1 MASCCGSRKAQR
13 GRGADSEP
21 LLPRY
26 EDETARQRQLHQ
38 KLHSYQMFRALSKGY
53 MPSTEQ
59 TIANLRTLL
68 ASDVL
73 NPRSED
79 LSESGL
85 QLVRDVKLWLRSFI
99 ELLQEKNSQDQLQ
112 EFFWNLSRSKASL
125 DTSELVSQASYAKAE
140 ADTKAAYD
148 SLRTVGDLLLTN
160 ADFRLFLDDLA
171 TVGRQIFADTAFS
184 LSEAAQEVGET
195 IEPSQEELSKVQG
208 AGADEGQHP
217 TEGDLSQQATDIA
230 VATEQGVSQTRQQA
244 VRSAQANLS
253 GDQRDALLHRLKQ
266 TIVNLRTRTDYS
278 DSVSTLSRLVQR
290 YGKLYANAAENTVS
304 AASDDVEVN
313 ADLRE
318 AVDRFWA
325 LVRSFGNPTEWELLK
340 ERFHDVMKHANKDPE
355 FERLVSEIGATL
367 QEMLTD
373 PSFFD
378 LAHERLDELKEKSK
392 TVGSESSL
400 RKDVDAFLQQ
410 TRRTLKTIPDDPA
423 VAKVVAAS
431 KKIYNDFWRAYNN
444 KTSNL
449 VADLAHVFLPLLIR
463 SIQHIPI
470 PRLEISV
477 PEMDLLVENLV
488 LEPGRTIHNSSFF
501 PYKIRVTSRT
511 DMELAKVHSK
521 KAKTDLKTIV
531 TVSVSGLNIS
541 ASEFGYWLHAH
552 SGPLFRFKDEGIA
565 SFYLDQRGID
575 ISVDLE
581 IGRERLSSMIALRG
595 VRVHI
600 HKLEYQVQR
609 SKWRFLLWLVKP
621 FLKQLVRRV
630 LEKKIAE
637 QIVFAVATLNREL
650 VFARERLRAV
660 RIANPQD
667 LSTFIRAV
675 LARPKPFPDVNVH
688 KRVGVRPPD
697 SGTFKGIYAPGSLVK
712 MWKEEER
719 RAQEAIERGDESGG
733 LHLTW
738 RNEVFD
744 VAASV
749 CT

>member
-1 MASCCGSRKAQR
+1 MASCCGRRKAR
-13 GRGADSEP
+13 RGADSEP

-38 KLHSYQMFRALSKGY
+38 KLHSYQVFRALSEGY
-53 MPSTEQ
+53 LPSTEQ
-59 TIANLRTLL
+59 AIANLRTLL

-79 LSESGL
+79 LSESGRL
-85 QLVRDVKLWLRSFI
+85 LSRDVKLWLRCVI

-112 EFFWNLSRSKASL
+112 EFLWHLFRSRASL
-125 DTSELVSQASYAKAE
+125 DTSELVNQASYAKAK
-140 ADTKAAYD
+140 ADTKA
-148 SLRTVGDLLLTN
+148 GE
-160 ADFRLFLDDLA
+160 RLA
-171 TVGRQIFADTAFS
+171 KPYGSTPT
-184 LSEAAQEVGET
+184 LSST
-195 IEPSQEELSKVQG
+195 SPDR
-208 AGADEGQHP
+208 AGADEGQCP
-217 TEGDLSQQATDIA
+217 TEDDLRQKATDIPA
-230 VATEQGVSQTRQQA
+230 AAEQGISQAGHQA
-244 VRSAQANLS
+244 VRSAWRNLS
-253 GDQRDALLHRLKQ
+253 GDQRDALLYRLKQ
-266 TIVNLRTRTDYS
+266 TILNLRTRTDYS
-278 DSVSTLSRLVQR
+278 DAVSTLSRLVQR
-290 YGKLYANAAENTVS
+290 YGKLYANAAENTLS
-304 AASDDVEVN
+304 AVNEDVDVN

-325 LVRSFGNPTEWELLK
+325 LVRSFGNPKEWELLE
-340 ERFHDVMKHANKDPE
+340 ERFHGVMSHAHKDPE
-355 FERLVSEIGATL
+355 FERLVSEIGASL

-378 LAHERLDELKEKSK
+378 SASERLDELKDKSK
-392 TVGSESSL
+392 ALGSETAL
-400 RKDVDAFLQQ
+400 RHDVDAFLQQ
-410 TRRTLKTIPDDPA
+410 IRRTLKTIPDDPA

-431 KKIYNDFWRAYNN
+431 KKIYDDLWGAYNN
-444 KTSNL
+444 KTSSL
-449 VADLAHVFLPLLIR
+449 VADVAHVFLPLLIR

-488 LEPGRTIHNSSFF
+488 LEPGRTVHSSSFF

-521 KAKTDLKTIV
+521 RAKTDLKTIV

-541 ASEFGYWLHAH
+541 ASEFGYWLRAH

-581 IGRERLSSMIALRG
+581 IGRERLASLIVLRG

-609 SKWRFLLWLVKP
+609 SKWKFLLWIVKP

-637 QIVFAVATLNREL
+637 QVVVALTTLNREL

-675 LARPKPFPDVNVH
+675 LARPKSWPDPNVY
-688 KRVGVRPPD
+688 KRMGFSPPD
-697 SGTFKGIYAPGSLVK
+697 RGIFKGIYAPGSIVK
-712 MWKEEER
+712 VWKEEAR

-744 VAASV
+744 VTATR
-749 CT
+749 C

>member
-1 MASCCGSRKAQR
+1 MG
-13 GRGADSEP
+13 E
-21 LLPRY
+21 
-26 EDETARQRQLHQ
+26 
-38 KLHSYQMFRALSKGY
+38 
-53 MPSTEQ
+53 
-59 TIANLRTLL
+59 
-68 ASDVL
+68 
-73 NPRSED
+73 
-79 LSESGL
+79 
-85 QLVRDVKLWLRSFI
+85 
-99 ELLQEKNSQDQLQ
+99 
-112 EFFWNLSRSKASL
+112 
-125 DTSELVSQASYAKAE
+125 
-140 ADTKAAYD
+140 
-148 SLRTVGDLLLTN
+148 TVG
-160 ADFRLFLDDLA
+160 
-171 TVGRQIFADTAFS
+171 
-184 LSEAAQEVGET
+184 
-195 IEPSQEELSKVQG
+195 PSQEELDKVQG
-208 AGADEGQHP
+208 AGADEGQCP
-217 TEGDLSQQATDIA
+217 TEDDLRQKATDIPA
-230 VATEQGVSQTRQQA
+230 AAEQGISQAGHQA
-244 VRSAQANLS
+244 VRSAWRNLS
-253 GDQRDALLHRLKQ
+253 GDQRDALLYRLKQ
-266 TIVNLRTRTDYS
+266 TILNLRTRTDYS
-278 DSVSTLSRLVQR
+278 DAVSTLSRLVQR
-290 YGKLYANAAENTVS
+290 YGKLYANAAENTLS
-304 AASDDVEVN
+304 AVNEDVDVN

-325 LVRSFGNPTEWELLK
+325 LVRSFGNPKEWELLE
-340 ERFHDVMKHANKDPE
+340 ERFHGVMSHAHKDPE
-355 FERLVSEIGATL
+355 FERLVSEIGASL

-378 LAHERLDELKEKSK
+378 SASERLDELKDKSK
-392 TVGSESSL
+392 ALGSETAL
-400 RKDVDAFLQQ
+400 RHDVDAFLQQ
-410 TRRTLKTIPDDPA
+410 IRRTLKTIPDDPA

-431 KKIYNDFWRAYNN
+431 KKIYDDLWGAYNN
-444 KTSNL
+444 KTSSL
-449 VADLAHVFLPLLIR
+449 VADVAHVFLPLLIR

-488 LEPGRTIHNSSFF
+488 LEPGRTVHSSSFF

-521 KAKTDLKTIV
+521 RAKTDLKTIV

-541 ASEFGYWLHAH
+541 ASEFGYWLRAH

-581 IGRERLSSMIALRG
+581 IGRERLASLIVLRG

-609 SKWRFLLWLVKP
+609 SKWKFLLWIVKP

-637 QIVFAVATLNREL
+637 QVVVALTTLNREL

-675 LARPKPFPDVNVH
+675 LARPKSWPDPNVY
-688 KRVGVRPPD
+688 KRMGFSPPD
-697 SGTFKGIYAPGSLVK
+697 RGIFKGIYAPGSIVK
-712 MWKEEER
+712 VWKEEAR

-744 VAASV
+744 VTATR
-749 CT
+749 C